1 MNWLRK
7 TIRNWLS
14 YSAPDPIK
22 GAPALEETPEN
33 VLSRLVIV
41 RAVNGYVLQIGKYKP
56 NPHGPDWTF
65 ASYVVPEGEDITDA
79 IKACITIGA
88 LSK

>member
-14 YSAPDPIK
+14 QSVSDAPQ
-22 GAPALEETPEN
+22 GAPALEEDPEN
-33 VLSRLVIV
+33 VLSRLVIS
-41 RAVNGYVLQIGKYKP
+41 RAVNGYVIQIGKYKP

-65 ASYVVPEGEDITDA
+65 TSYVVPEGEDMTDA
-79 IKACITIGA
+79 IKACITIGT

>member
-14 YSAPDPIK
+14 QSNSDPLQRVHV
-22 GAPALEETPEN
+22 PEEGPEN
-33 VLSRLVIV
+33 VLSRLVIA

-56 NPHGPDWTF
+56 NPHGPDWTYTN
-65 ASYVVPEGEDITDA
+65 YVVPEGEDITDA
-79 IKACITIGA
+79 IKACITIGT